1 MADPE
6 SGTGKDPVPAATDV
20 PVAPPAGNITSAAP
34 RDTHPPLSISGR
46 IFATLEHAWFQRV
59 VGMAAVFFGFFD
71 GRYFS
76 IISLMLPLAIHR
88 SKSLRGV
95 RHAKQAVIYLTT
107 FSLLFAVLWAG
118 GKQWNRSRDNSPLIK
133 AIAEAVGVK
142 VSGTIGRLVPS
153 RNATQPVSPSQ
164 PLAAPLKPKLPKPDP
179 RLATMKEANELAD
192 EIQNIGDDYEAQ
204 IMGEITKQLK
214 LEAEQRQAVAA
225 AKSQGLAAPI
235 HDRAADEH
243 PFSELRKNDIRKYEI
258 DRYNSLR
265 GRAIYL
271 RSTMLREIVD
281 IPIEGESTLYDEAR
295 YQMPTNAMGLKAVA
309 HNLRALAE
317 AYERHA
323 KTTKTQ

>member
-1 MADPE
+1 MKRCGSD
-6 SGTGKDPVPAATDV
+6 
-20 PVAPPAGNITSAAP
+20 SA
-34 RDTHPPLSISGR
+34 H
-46 IFATLEHAWFQRV
+46 
-59 VGMAAVFFGFFD
+59 
-71 GRYFS
+71 
-76 IISLMLPLAIHR
+76 
-88 SKSLRGV
+88 
-95 RHAKQAVIYLTT
+95 
-107 FSLLFAVLWAG
+107 
-118 GKQWNRSRDNSPLIK
+118 
-133 AIAEAVGVK
+133 
-142 VSGTIGRLVPS
+142 
-153 RNATQPVSPSQ
+153 
-164 PLAAPLKPKLPKPDP
+164 
-179 RLATMKEANELAD
+179 KEANELAD